1 MVETL
6 ARLCHN
12 YSKRFDLTGNDA
24 RHHNKKQPRNT
35 MTPPDQHSANEPLAY
50 AAPVS
55 GEPIII
61 PDTSVVPEPG
71 QTGDPAPPVSRPRA
85 WVVLIALTVAAFF
98 VVSNEIAIMG
108 LLGPIADDLGRD
120 ESEIGIAA
128 TVFAIAVMITTLP
141 LTLLTTKFV
150 RRWVIVSA
158 LGLFTIGALVGATA
172 DTFTQLLVSRGITGA
187 SHALFWAVVTPA
199 TAGMF
204 PKAER
209 GKAVARLMLGAAAAG
224 VIGLPAETW
233 LGQNVG
239 WHAPFWVL
247 TGGGALIA
255 VTIAVLMPS
264 FRTQQSTLIKGEYP
278 SVKRFWRVMGVTAL
292 STGAM
297 TLSWTFFAPLATDRY
312 GFDEGTVP
320 MLMVVS
326 GASGV
331 VTTWFIARYLDR
343 YPVKTVV
350 IGEGLL
356 LTLFLGLT
364 FLGTSQPVFI
374 AMLLLQ
380 GLAWSTL
387 VAAMINWAL
396 RHTPYTSDIG
406 NATYAVLFNTGNAIG
421 SRVGVAVVAAGS
433 VDWLP
438 VISAVLVAGA
448 LALAATTPRT
458 RLPRAPR
465 SARRLTTAA

>member
-1 MVETL
+1 MTSYVNE
-6 ARLCHN
+6 A
-12 YSKRFDLTGNDA
+12 SAALT
-24 RHHNKKQPRNT
+24 RHHNEKHLRNT
-35 MTPPDQHSANEPLAY
+35 MTPPDQHPAKEPLAY

-61 PDTSVVPEPG
+61 PDTSVVPESG
-71 QTGDPAPPVSRPRA
+71 HTGEPAPPVSTARA
-85 WVVLIALTVAAFF
+85 WVVLIALTVAAFLM
-98 VVSNEIAIMG
+98 VSNEIAVMG
-108 LLGPIADDLGRD
+108 LLGPIAEDLGRD
-120 ESEIGIAA
+120 EAEIGIAA
-128 TVFAIAVMITTLP
+128 TVFAVAVMITTLP
-141 LTLLTTKFV
+141 LTLLTTRFV

-158 LGLFTIGALVGATA
+158 LGLFTIGTLVGATA

-204 PKAER
+204 PRAQR
-209 GKAVARLMLGAAAAG
+209 GKSVARLMLGPAAAG

-247 TGGGALIA
+247 TGGGALLV

-278 SVKRFWRVMGVTAL
+278 SLKRFWRVMGVTAL

-312 GFDEGTVP
+312 GFDKSAVP
-320 MLMVVS
+320 VLMMVA
-326 GASGV
+326 GAAGV

-343 YPVKTVV
+343 WPVKTVV
-350 IGEGLL
+350 LGEALL
-356 LTLFLGLT
+356 LLMFLGLSV
-364 FLGTSQPVFI
+364 LGTHKAVLV

-380 GLAWSTL
+380 GLAWSIL

-396 RHTPYTSDIG
+396 RHTPWTSDIG
-406 NATYAVLFNTGNAIG
+406 NATYAVMFNTGNAVG
-421 SRVGVAVVAAGS
+421 SRVGVAVVGAWS

-438 VISAVLVAGA
+438 VISAVIVAGA
-448 LALAATTPRT
+448 LVLAATTPRV

-465 SARRLTTAA
+465 SARRASAAA